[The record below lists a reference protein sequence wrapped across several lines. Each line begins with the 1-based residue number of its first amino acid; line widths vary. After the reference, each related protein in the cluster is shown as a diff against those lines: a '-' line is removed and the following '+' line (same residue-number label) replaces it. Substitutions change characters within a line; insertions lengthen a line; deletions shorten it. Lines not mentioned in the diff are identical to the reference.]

1 MDDAKKALTPMPTT
15 GSLVHND
22 RTWHSNLTSNN
33 IGTPYMCA
41 NPFFHSKMK
50 HIAIN
55 FYFVWD
61 KVASRELHISHVLSQ
76 DQLVDP
82 HHTTFPTMPSPV
94 NIQD

>member
-22 RTWHSNLTSNN
+22 RSLL
-33 IGTPYMCA
+33 A
-41 NPFFHSKMK
+41 NVTKS
-50 HIAIN
+50 IN
-55 FYFVWD
+55 FYFVWN
-61 KVASRELHISHVLSQ
+61 KVASRELYISHVLSQ